1 MLRHRL
7 INTFLA
13 VALCAACSSPVRI
26 GLISSEPG
34 LRNLLEERGFQCEE
48 IAPDAPL
55 ESYDLIWWHRSD
67 TSDITPLEQ
76 SVAPAFIHY
85 MENGGKVVLSMDAV
99 RLGNAWG
106 LEPNPVEISSWDA
119 EDSGFGRK
127 MGYHSFRSHPLFDG
141 MHGGAYVW
149 HGHEDNRCRV
159 LGYSG
164 TNAPQREGTRIAATL
179 WELIYYHPDQKVI
192 WVQPV
197 GKGSL
202 LSIGAFLYYD
212 RPNYNSKILSRFTA
226 NVVNWLTGREGESP
240 ERYWQYGPAVV
251 ETGCP
256 VPGADRIVARAA
268 GASRWDPAGEGGDS
282 LVFTPAAQ
290 EIVVPSRRCMTV
302 CDERGGIKEIWTH
315 PVMSLKDMNV
325 SVAVGDGLFPL
336 REPTSVTLRANSIFR
351 IYTVGDLQVSEVI
364 TADPD
369 APAVV
374 AHYQW
379 DGAVDSLVVGFASNM
394 RFMWPY
400 DSDAL
405 GSICGGWSSKVGLY
419 AITAGDGE
427 FVSLI
432 GADIPGKLLSESAAG
447 DRLQLNASFSLN
459 TSGKQACNLVMAAGS
474 EGMEAAMDAY
484 GKAIKAPHE
493 VYARS
498 ARHWQRYL
506 EDAVSIETPDPDFN
520 EGYRW
525 ATVSAGQFLAETP
538 GIGTALMAGYA
549 SSLRGWGGGHRI
561 SGRPGYAWYFG
572 RDSELAG
579 FAYLGMGDFAA
590 VKATLEV
597 LSDFQG
603 EDGPIFHE
611 LTTSGSDHFDASDAT
626 PLYVILMADYLRATG
641 DKRFV
646 RAHMP
651 NVYKAMDFCF
661 STDTDGDHFI
671 EIRHVGHGWLEGG
684 DYFADNTEFY
694 LCGIWAR
701 ALADGAWLAGL
712 DGRPDVAKA
721 WAEESETVKV
731 ALDRYWNPAGYYNY
745 GMYNDGSFTS
755 SLLALE
761 SFPIWLGVTD
771 PEKALR
777 TVKWYSEPNFTQPW
791 GVRQS
796 GDPRNEENVGA
807 YDESNIWPLL
817 TGSVALAEYCTG
829 LKEAAFGHLM
839 GNLMCYSGAT
849 HGRVPEV
856 LRGNAYRSGGITAF
870 QCWSE
875 TGVTGPAIR
884 GMLGWTCN
892 ALDGTCTLAPQ
903 LPDEWDSLRVRG
915 LRVGKDTIGFD
926 MKKDGETV
934 TFEFTVT
941 GAPKELTFTYAGE
954 SRTIRLKNN
963 TKLTINQ

>member
-1 MLRHRL
+1 MLIRRFFTL
-7 INTFLA
+7 LLA
-13 VALCAACSSPVRI
+13 TALLWACSSGVKI
-26 GLISSEPG
+26 GLIDPDQG
-34 LRNLLEERGFQCEE
+34 LRSVLEERGYQCET
-48 IAPDAPL
+48 ITPGADL
-55 ESYDLIWWHRSD
+55 SGYDLVWWNRPD
-67 TSDITPLEQ
+67 TTALTPEEVAAGAAFVPYLEK
-76 SVAPAFIHY
+76 
-85 MENGGKVVLSMDAV
+85 GGQVVLSMDAV
-99 RLGNAWG
+99 RLGHAWG
-106 LEPNPVEISSWDA
+106 LEPNPVEENIWDA
-119 EDSGFGRK
+119 EDYGFGRK
-127 MGYHSFRSHPLFDG
+127 VGYHSYRSHPLFDG

-149 HGHEDNRCRV
+149 HGHQDNRCRV

-164 TNAPQREGTRIAATL
+164 ANAPQREGTRIAATL
-179 WELIYYHPDQKVI
+179 WELIFYHPDYKVI
-192 WVQPV
+192 WEQPV
-197 GKGSL
+197 GKGRL
-202 LSIGAFLYYD
+202 LSIGCFLYYGQ
-212 RPNYNSKILSRFTA
+212 PNYNTKILNRFTA
-226 NVVNWLTGREGESP
+226 NVVNWLTGGKTQSP
-240 ERYWQYGPAVV
+240 ARYWQYSTALV
-251 ETGCP
+251 ETACP
-256 VPGADRIVARAA
+256 VSLPGISAPGAKKWALTDRA
-268 GASRWDPAGEGGDS
+268 DS

-290 EIVVPSRRCMTV
+290 EVVIPSRRCMTV

-315 PVMSLKDMNV
+315 PIMSLKGVQV
-325 SVAVGDGLFPL
+325 SVASGGTLYPL
-336 REPTSVTLRANSIFR
+336 KEADDVTLKANSLR
-351 IYTVGDLQVSEVI
+351 RHYTAGQTRLTEII

-374 AHYQW
+374 AHYEW
-379 DGAVDSLVVGFASNM
+379 DGPVDSLVVALASNM
-394 RFMWPY
+394 RYMWPY
-400 DSDAL
+400 DSEAL
-405 GSICGGWSSKVGLY
+405 GSLRGGWSSKANLY

-427 FVSLI
+427 FVSLT
-432 GADIPGKLLSESAAG
+432 GANLPGKILSEGRAENLLQVNAALSL
-447 DRLQLNASFSLN
+447 DAS
-459 TSGKQACNLVMAAGS
+459 GHPACDLVMAAGS
-474 EGMEAAMDAY
+474 EGMAPALAAY
-484 GKAIKAPHE
+484 KKAIKAPQAL
-493 VYARS
+493 YTRS
-498 ARHWQRYL
+498 AAQWQRYL
-506 EDAVSIETPDPDFN
+506 ENTVSVVTPDSVFN

-538 GIGTALMAGYA
+538 GIGAALMAGYA
-549 SSLRGWGGGHRI
+549 SSLRGWGGGHRV

-579 FAYLGMGDFAA
+579 FAYLGMGDFAS
-590 VKATLEV
+590 VKSTLEV
-597 LSDFQG
+597 LSNFQG

-641 DKRFV
+641 DRSFV

-701 ALADGAWLAGL
+701 ALADAAWLAGL
-712 DGRPDVAKA
+712 DGREETARA
-721 WAEESETVKV
+721 WAQESDTVKA
-731 ALDRYWNPAGYYNY
+731 ALDRYWNPKGYYNY
-745 GMYNDGSFTS
+745 GIYNDGSFTT

-771 PEKALR
+771 PKKAR
-777 TVKWYSEPNFTQPW
+777 STAQWYSGDNFTQPW

-829 LKEAAFGHLM
+829 LKDAAFYHLM
-839 GNLMCYSGAT
+839 GNLKCYAGST

-875 TGVTGPAIR
+875 TGVTGPVIR

-892 ALDGTCTLAPQ
+892 AVDGTCTLAPQ
-903 LPDEWDSLRVRG
+903 LPEDWDHLQVRG
-915 LRVGKDTIGFD
+915 LRMGKDTVGFD
-926 MKKDGETV
+926 MTMDGQAV
-934 TFEFTVT
+934 TFTFTQT
-941 GAPKELTFTYAGE
+941 GAPKELTFTYAGQ
-954 SRTIRLKNN
+954 THLLTLQKN
-963 TKLTINQ
+963 TKLTINK

>member
-1 MLRHRL
+1 MTSRILF
-7 INTFLA
+7 NTLTA
-13 VALCAACSSPVRI
+13 AALFTACTSPARI
-26 GLISSEPG
+26 GLLSPDDG
-34 LRNLLEERGFQCEE
+34 LRTILEGRGYVCEA
-48 IAPDAPL
+48 ITP
-55 ESYDLIWWHRSD
+55 ESRLDRYDLVWWNRTD
-67 TSDITPLEQ
+67 TTALTPEEV
-76 SVAPAFIHY
+76 SAGPAFIRY
-85 MENGGKVVLSMDAV
+85 MEKGGRVVLSMDAV

-106 LEPNPVEISSWDA
+106 LEPNPVEENTWTA

-127 MGYHSFRSHPLFDG
+127 VGYHAFRSHPLFDG

-149 HGHEDNRCRV
+149 HGHQDNTCRV
-159 LGYSG
+159 LGYTG

-179 WELIYYHPDQKVI
+179 WELIYYHPDYKVI
-192 WVQPV
+192 WEQPV
-197 GKGSL
+197 GKGRL
-202 LSIGAFLYYD
+202 LSIGCFLYYG
-212 RPNYNSKILSRFTA
+212 RPNYNTKILDRFTA
-226 NVVNWLTGREGESP
+226 NVVNWLTGGKCESE
-240 ERYWQYGPAVV
+240 ERYWQYGPVEV
-251 ETGCP
+251 ETGRP
-256 VPGADRIVARAA
+256 VSAPGFSAARAA
-268 GASRWDPAGEGGDS
+268 RWALTDGTDS
-282 LVFTPAAQ
+282 LTFAPAAQ

-302 CDERGGIKEIWTH
+302 CDERSGIKEIWTH
-315 PVMSLKDMNV
+315 PVMSLKNLRV
-325 SVAVGDGLFPL
+325 SVASGGQLYPL
-336 REPTSVTLRANSIFR
+336 QEADSVTLKANSIR
-351 IYTVGDLQVSEVI
+351 RAYTAGAVCLSEII

-369 APAVV
+369 SPAVV

-379 DGAVDSLVVGFASNM
+379 DGPVDSLVVEFASNM

-400 DSDAL
+400 DTEAL
-405 GSICGGWSSKVGLY
+405 GSIRGGWSPKAGLY
-419 AITAGDGE
+419 AITAGEGE
-427 FVSLI
+427 FVSLV
-432 GADIPGKLLSESAAG
+432 GANLPGKLLSEGRAG
-447 DRLQLNASFSLN
+447 ERLELNASLSLDA
-459 TSGKQACNLVMAAGS
+459 SGQQACDLVLAAGS
-474 EGMEAAMDAY
+474 EGTGPALDAY
-484 GKAIKAPHE
+484 GKALRDPRA
-493 VYARS
+493 VYDRNAGC
-498 ARHWQRYL
+498 WQRYL
-506 EDAVSIETPDPDFN
+506 ENTVSVVTPDPVFN

-549 SSLRGWGGGHRI
+549 SSLRGWGGGHRV

-590 VKATLEV
+590 VKSTLEV

-641 DKRFV
+641 DRQFV
-646 RAHMP
+646 SEHMS
-651 NVYKAMDFCF
+651 NVYKAMEFCF

-712 DGRPDVAKA
+712 DGRADTAKA
-721 WAEESETVKV
+721 WAEESGTVKA
-731 ALDRYWNPAGYYNY
+731 ALDRYWNPKGYYNY
-745 GMYNDGSFTS
+745 GIYGDGSFTT

-761 SFPIWLGVTD
+761 SFPVWLGVTD
-771 PEKALR
+771 PEKALSTMR
-777 TVKWYSEPNFTQPW
+777 WYSEPKFTQPW

-839 GNLMCYSGAT
+839 GNLLCYAGST

-875 TGVTGPAIR
+875 TGVTGPVIR

-903 LPDEWDSLRVRG
+903 LPEAWDSLRVRG
-915 LRVGKDTIGFD
+915 LRIGQDNVGFD
-926 MKKDGETV
+926 MTSDDQAV
-934 TFEFTVT
+934 TFSFTAT

-954 SRTIRLKNN
+954 TRTLTLQEN
-963 TKLTINQ
+963 TKLTINK

>member
-1 MLRHRL
+1 MLRHRIILFLWAVTL
-7 INTFLA
+7 IS
-13 VALCAACSSPVRI
+13 ACSHPVRI
-26 GLISSEPG
+26 GLIGPEAG
-34 LRNLLEERGFQCEE
+34 LRNVLEEKGFRCEE
-48 IAPDAPL
+48 ITPDAPL
-55 ESYDLIWWHRSD
+55 DAYDLVWWHRPD
-67 TSDITPLEQ
+67 TSALTPLEM
-76 SVAPAFIHY
+76 SAGPAFIRY
-85 MENGGKVVLSMDAV
+85 MEQGGQVVLSMDAV

-106 LEPNPVEISSWDA
+106 LEPNPVEASSWDA
-119 EDSGFGRK
+119 EDDGFGRK
-127 MGYHSFRSHPLFDG
+127 MGYHAFRSHPLFDG

-164 TNAPQREGTRIAATL
+164 ANAPQREGTRIAATL
-179 WELIYYHPDQKVI
+179 WELIYYHPDRKVI

-197 GKGSL
+197 GKGRL

-212 RPNYNSKILSRFTA
+212 RPNYNQKILSRFTA
-226 NVVNWLTGREGESP
+226 NVVNWLTGGPCESP
-240 ERYWQYGPAVV
+240 ERYWQYDPAVV
-251 ETGCP
+251 ETGSP
-256 VPGADRIVARAA
+256 LPEADHIGPRVAEV
-268 GASRWDPAGEGGDS
+268 SRWDPAAEGGDS
-282 LVFTPAAQ
+282 LSFAPAAQ

-315 PVMSLKDMNV
+315 PLMSLKDLNV
-325 SVAVGDGLFPL
+325 SVAAGGSLFPL
-336 REPTSVTLRANSIFR
+336 REASGVTLRANSICR
-351 IYTVGDLQVSEVI
+351 SYSAGDIRVSEVI
-364 TADPD
+364 TADPAD
-369 APAVV
+369 PVVV

-379 DGAVDSLVVGFASNM
+379 DGAVDSLVVEFSSNM

-400 DSDAL
+400 DAGAL
-405 GSICGGWSSKVGLY
+405 GSIRGGWSSESGLY
-419 AITAGDGE
+419 AMTTGDGE

-432 GADIPGKLLSESAAG
+432 GAVIPGKLLAESAAG
-447 DRLQLNASFSLN
+447 DRLQLQVSFSLDA
-459 TSGKQACNLVMAAGS
+459 SGKQACDLVMAAGS
-474 EGMEAAMDAY
+474 EGVEMALEAY
-484 GKAIKAPHE
+484 RKAIQAPQE
-493 VYARS
+493 VYSRS

-506 EDAVSIETPDPDFN
+506 EEAVHIETPDSAFN

-525 ATVSAGQFLAETP
+525 ATVSAGGFLAETP
-538 GIGTALMAGYA
+538 GIGSALMAGYA
-549 SSLRGWGGGHRI
+549 SSLRGWGGGHRV

-641 DKRFV
+641 DERFV

-651 NVYKAMDFCF
+651 NVYKAMGFCF

-694 LCGIWAR
+694 LSGIWAR

-712 DGRPDVAKA
+712 DGRADLARA
-721 WAEESETVKV
+721 WAEESDTVKA
-731 ALDRYWNPAGYYNY
+731 ALDRFWNPAGYYNY
-745 GMYNDGSFTS
+745 GMYEDGSFTS
-755 SLLALE
+755 SLLALA
-761 SFPIWLGVTD
+761 SVPVWLGVTD
-771 PEKALR
+771 PEKALS
-777 TVKWYSEPNFTQPW
+777 TVQGYYEPHFTQPW

-796 GDPRNEENVGA
+796 GDPRDEDHVGA
-807 YDESNIWPLL
+807 YDESNIWPLF
-817 TGSVALAEYCTG
+817 TGSVALAEYTLG
-829 LKEAAFGHLM
+829 LKEAAFYHLM
-839 GNLMCYSGAT
+839 GNLLCYSGST

-856 LRGNAYRSGGITAF
+856 LRGNAYRSGGITAY

-892 ALDGTCTLAPQ
+892 ALEGTCTLAPQ
-903 LPDEWDSLRVRG
+903 LPDDWDHLRVRG
-915 LRVGKDTIGFD
+915 LRMGSDTIGFD

-934 TFEFTVT
+934 SFTFTAT
-941 GAPKELTFTYAGE
+941 GAPKDLTFTYAGKT
-954 SRTIRLKNN
+954 RTLRLQNGAE
-963 TKLTINQ
+963 LSFP

>member
-1 MLRHRL
+1 MLSHRL

-13 VALCAACSSPVRI
+13 VALFSACSSPVRI
-26 GLISSEPG
+26 GLISSESG
-34 LRNLLEERGFQCEE
+34 LRNMLEERGFLCEE
-48 IAPDAPL
+48 IEPDAPL
-55 ESYDLIWWHRSD
+55 DAYDLVWWHRSD
-67 TSDITPLEQ
+67 TSALSPREL
-76 SVAPAFIHY
+76 SAGPAFIRY
-85 MENGGKVVLSMDAV
+85 MEKGGKVVLSMDAV

-106 LEPNPVEISSWDA
+106 LEPNPVEESTWDA

-149 HGHEDNRCRV
+149 HGHEDNKCRV

-164 TNAPQREGTRIAATL
+164 ANAPQREGTRIAATL
-179 WELIYYHPDQKVI
+179 WELIFYHPDQKVV

-212 RPNYNSKILSRFTA
+212 RPNYNTKILNRFTA
-226 NVVNWLTGREGESP
+226 NVVNWLTGGKCESP
-240 ERYWQYGPAVV
+240 ERYWKYGPAVV
-251 ETGCP
+251 ETGRP
-256 VPGADRIVARAA
+256 VPGAVRSFSRGA
-268 GASRWDPAGEGGDS
+268 GASRWNPAGEGGDS
-282 LVFTPAAQ
+282 LLFAPSAQ

-315 PVMSLKDMNV
+315 PIMSLKDMNV
-325 SVAVGDGLFPL
+325 SVAAGGSLFPL
-336 REPTSVTLRANSIFR
+336 REAVSVTLRANSICR
-351 IYTVGDLQVSEVI
+351 TYTAGEVRV
-364 TADPD
+364 TEVVTSDPE
-369 APAVV
+369 APAVI

-379 DGAVDSLVVGFASNM
+379 EGAVDSLVVGFSSNM

-400 DSDAL
+400 DSEAL
-405 GSICGGWSSKVGLY
+405 GSICGGWSSEAGLY
-419 AITAGDGE
+419 AMTAGDGE

-432 GADIPGKLLSESAAG
+432 GANVPGKLLSEGAAG
-447 DRLQLNASFSLN
+447 DRLQLNASFTLDA
-459 TSGKQACNLVMAAGS
+459 SGRQACDLVMAAGN
-474 EGMEAAMDAY
+474 EGMDAALGAY
-484 GKAIKAPHE
+484 AKAIREPRE
-493 VYARS
+493 VFARS

-506 EDAVSIETPDPDFN
+506 EDAVSIETPDPAFN

-549 SSLRGWGGGHRI
+549 SSLRGWGGGHRV

-641 DKRFV
+641 DERFV

-651 NVYKAMDFCF
+651 NVYKAMEFCF

-701 ALADGAWLAGL
+701 ALSDGAWLAGL
-712 DGRPDVAKA
+712 DGRPDVARA
-721 WAEESETVKV
+721 WAEESETVKA

-745 GMYNDGSFTS
+745 GIYNDGTFTT

-761 SFPIWLGVTD
+761 SFPVWLGVTD
-771 PEKALR
+771 PEKALS
-777 TVKWYSEPNFTQPW
+777 TVKWYSGANFTQPW

-839 GNLMCYSGAT
+839 GNLLCYSGST

-903 LPDEWDSLRVRG
+903 LPDAWDSLRVRG
-915 LRVGKDTIGFD
+915 LRMGKDTIGFD
-926 MKKDGETV
+926 MKKDGKAV
-934 TFEFTVT
+934 TFEFTAT
-941 GAPKELTFTYAGE
+941 GAPKDLTFTYAGE
-954 SRTIRLKNN
+954 TRSIRLQNN
-963 TKLTINQ
+963 TKITID

>member
-1 MLRHRL
+1 MFGRTILSTL
-7 INTFLA
+7 TATAFL
-13 VALCAACSSPVRI
+13 VACSSPVKI
-26 GLISSEPG
+26 GLISSDEG
-34 LRNLLEERGFQCEE
+34 LRTVLEERGYICEDISTDANLSLYDIIWWNRTDTTDITAEE
-48 IAPDAPL
+48 ISAG
-55 ESYDLIWWHRSD
+55 
-67 TSDITPLEQ
+67 
-76 SVAPAFIHY
+76 PAFIRY
-85 MENGGKVVLSMDAV
+85 MEKGGKVVLSMDAV
-99 RLGNAWG
+99 RLANSWG
-106 LEPNPVEISSWDA
+106 LESNPVEQNTWTA
-119 EDSGFGRK
+119 EDYGFGRK
-127 MGYHSFRSHPLFDG
+127 VGYHAFRSHPLFDG

-149 HGHEDNRCRV
+149 HGHEDNTCRV
-159 LGYSG
+159 LSYSG
-164 TNAPQREGTRIAATL
+164 TNAPKRDGTRIVATL
-179 WELIYYHPDQKVI
+179 WELIFYHPDYKVI
-192 WVQPV
+192 WEQKV

-202 LSIGAFLYYD
+202 LSIGCFLYYS
-212 RPNYNSKILSRFTA
+212 RPNYNTKILKRFTA
-226 NVVNWLTGREGESP
+226 NVVNWLAGGETESV
-240 ERYWQYGPAVV
+240 ERYWTYDPAKV
-251 ETGCP
+251 ETGSA
-256 VPGADRIVARAA
+256 VNGLSAVRKGAPARW
-268 GASRWDPAGEGGDS
+268 SPSKTDS
-282 LVFTPAAQ
+282 LVFEPSAQ
-290 EIVVPSRRCMTV
+290 EIIIPSRRCMTV

-315 PVMSLKDMNV
+315 PVMSIKNLRV
-325 SVAVGDGLFPL
+325 SAASGGKLYPL
-336 REPTSVTLRANSIFR
+336 NNAGSVTLKAASICR
-351 IYTVGDLQVSEVI
+351 TYSAGPASVSEIV
-364 TADPD
+364 TNSTDF
-369 APAVV
+369 PAVV
-374 AHYQW
+374 VHYEW
-379 DGAVDSLVVGFASNM
+379 EGAIDSLVVEFASNM
-394 RFMWPY
+394 RYMWPY

-405 GSICGGWSSKVGLY
+405 GSICGGWSEKAGLY
-419 AITAGDGE
+419 TINTGGGN
-427 FVSLI
+427 FVSFV
-432 GADIPGKLLSESAAG
+432 GANIPGKLLAEGSAP
-447 DRLQLNASFSLN
+447 DRLELNASISLDA
-459 TSGKQACNLVMAAGS
+459 SAGRACDLVLAAGS
-474 EGMEAAMDAY
+474 EGV
-484 GKAIKAPHE
+484 GKAFAAYKAAVKNPE
-493 VYARS
+493 AVYTTS
-498 ARHWQRYL
+498 AAVWQEYL
-506 EDAVSIETPDPDFN
+506 ENTVSIVSPDPVFN

-572 RDSELAG
+572 RDSEIAG
-579 FAYLGMGDFAA
+579 FAYLGMGDFEA
-590 VKATLEV
+590 VKSTLKV

-641 DKRFV
+641 DWRFV
-646 RAHMP
+646 KEHMP
-651 NVYKAMDFCF
+651 NVYKAMEFCF

-701 ALADGAWLAGL
+701 ALEDAAYLAGL
-712 DGRPDVAKA
+712 DGR
-721 WAEESETVKV
+721 AETALSWSRESETVKE

-745 GMYNDGSFTS
+745 GIYNDGSFTT

-771 PEKALR
+771 PEKALSTAR
-777 TVKWYSEPNFTQPW
+777 WYSGDNFTKPW

-829 LKEAAFGHLM
+829 LSDAAFYHLM
-839 GNLMCYSGAT
+839 GNLQCYSGHT

-903 LPDEWDSLRVRG
+903 LPAGWDSLKVRG
-915 LRVGKDTIGFD
+915 LRIGKDTIGFD
-926 MKKDGETV
+926 MRTEGETV
-934 TFEFTVT
+934 TFEFTST
-941 GAPKELTFTYAGE
+941 GAPKELSFTWAGE
-954 SRTIRLKNN
+954 TRTIELQNN
-963 TKLTINQ
+963 TKLTINK